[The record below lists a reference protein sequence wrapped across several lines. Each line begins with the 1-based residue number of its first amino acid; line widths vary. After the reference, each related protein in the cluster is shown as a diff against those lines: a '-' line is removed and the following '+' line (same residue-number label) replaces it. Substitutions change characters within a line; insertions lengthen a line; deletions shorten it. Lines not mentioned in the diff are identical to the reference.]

1 MFSQS
6 LFRDIRHRIARRR
19 MRALENLSIEEAF
32 DQIYERGTWSGGS
45 GELSGGGS
53 YGRVADQYIAFL
65 TAFIK
70 EHDVRSV
77 LDIGCGDFNIGA
89 RIAPQVARYFAIDV
103 SARIIDRNRSRFA
116 SMSNVEF
123 RQVNACTEPLVQT
136 DLVTVRQVL
145 QHLTNAQ
152 IEMILK
158 NIERTSPQFTLV
170 SEHLCRPT
178 PSFQPNLDLPSHSA
192 DTRVVIGS
200 SVDLSAAP
208 FSRDVSLVASIP
220 LAYQASMDSTAG
232 FLGVFFWR
240 P

>member
-1 MFSQS
+1 
-6 LFRDIRHRIARRR
+6 